1 MPVADDFADAF
12 KAVTK
17 DLLAEKKKR
26 ERDARLA
33 AKDAARRWR
42 EAPAVT
48 LRAAVFEVMPPAA
61 AHASE
66 GGRYQVPARNLYYA
80 VRKLIQPI
88 TEAELVYKYF
98 DKILLDYQ
106 QEHGPIPGLYRDPR
120 GELTEPHTGKVI
132 RLGTLEVAGYTL
144 PDYLYGA
151 ILYVEKEG
159 FGPILRE
166 SKLAERYDLAIA
178 SGKGQP
184 VEAVRALFERAE
196 RGDYR
201 LFVLHDADP
210 DGYSIAR
217 TIAEETERMPGYS
230 VDVTDLGLT
239 VADTVRLG
247 IPPESFTRNK
257 ALPWWMP
264 GRLDERETEWFGG
277 TLISRSWEKRQWECE
292 RAELNAF
299 TPSGLIAY
307 IEEGLDRYG
316 VKKVTPPQDVL
327 DEQAAE
333 SHEAQVRERIERLI
347 DEWLDV
353 DQVVDTL
360 VTETAD
366 RATGNISPDWLTGV
380 YEENRAAYWRA
391 SIASSISGQ
400 LGLLDEELRRR
411 ARDLLGD
418 TLRKGIAPGDTA

>member
-1 MPVADDFADAF
+1 VVADEFAGAF
-12 KAVTK
+12 KSVTK

-26 ERDARLA
+26 ERDARKA
-33 AKDAARRWR
+33 ANAAAARDR
-42 EAPAVT
+42 ESPSVT
-48 LRAAVFEVMPPAA
+48 LRDAVFRVMASAA

-66 GGRYQVPARNLYYA
+66 NGRYEVPARNLYYA
-80 VRKLIQPI
+80 VRKLIQPY
-88 TEAELVYKYF
+88 TDAELAYKYF

-120 GELTEPHTGKVI
+120 GELTEPHTGRVV
-132 RLGTLEVAGYTL
+132 RLGTREVAGYTL

-217 TIAEETERMPGYS
+217 TLSEETRRMPGYS
-230 VDVTDLGLT
+230 VEVTDLGLT
-239 VADTVRLG
+239 VAAAAGLG
-247 IPPESFTRNK
+247 IPAESFTRSK
-257 ALPWWMP
+257 ELPWWMP
-264 GRLDERETEWFGG
+264 GRLTEAEREWFGG
-277 TLISRSWEKRQWECE
+277 WRITGYGYKRQWECQ

-307 IEEGLDRYG
+307 IEAGLDEHG
-316 VKKVTPPQDVL
+316 VEKIMPPQDVM
-327 DEQAAE
+327 DERAG
-333 SHEAQVRERIERLI
+333 EAHREQVRALVDRLLG
-347 DEWLDV
+347 EWLNI
-353 DQVVDTL
+353 DQVVGTL
-360 VTETAD
+360 VTETAE
-366 RATGNISPDWLTGV
+366 RATGGISPDWLTGV
-380 YEENRAAYWRA
+380 YGEDPAAYWRSA
-391 SIASSISGQ
+391 IADRISEQ
-400 LGLLDEELRRR
+400 LDGLDEELRRR
-411 ARDLLGD
+411 ARELFGLGP
-418 TLRKGIAPGDTA
+418 APSQ

>member
-1 MPVADDFADAF
+1 VSVADEFAGAF

-42 EAPAVT
+42 EAPSVT
-48 LRAAVFEVMPPAA
+48 LRAAVFEVMETAA

-66 GGRYQVPARNLYYA
+66 GGRYEVPARNLYYA
-80 VRKLIQPI
+80 VRKLIQAH
-88 TEAELVYKYF
+88 TDDELAYKYF
-98 DKILLDYQ
+98 DKILLDSQ

-120 GELTEPHTGKVI
+120 GELAEPHTGRVV
-132 RLGTLEVAGYTL
+132 RLGTREVAGYTL

-196 RGDYR
+196 RGDYK

-217 TIAEETERMPGYS
+217 TISEETRRMPGYS

-239 VADTVRLG
+239 VADAIRLG
-247 IPPESFTRNK
+247 IPPEAFTRKK

-264 GRLDERETEWFGG
+264 GRLTEIEREWFEGP
-277 TLISRSWEKRQWECE
+277 LISSHWEKRQWECW

-299 TPSGLIAY
+299 TPSGLVAY
-307 IEEGLDRYG
+307 IEEGPDRHG
-316 VKKVTPPQDVL
+316 VTKITPPQDVL
-327 DEQAAE
+327 DEQAAQ
-333 SHEAQVRERIERLI
+333 SHRDQVRERVEQLI
-347 DEWLDV
+347 DEWLDI

-360 VTETAD
+360 VTETAE
-366 RATGNISPDWLTGV
+366 RATGGISPDWLAGV
-380 YEENRAAYWRA
+380 YEGDRAAYWRTA
-391 SIASSISGQ
+391 VGSRVTGHLDG
-400 LGLLDEELRRR
+400 LGEEIRSRTRELTG
-411 ARDLLGD
+411 LGPPEE
-418 TLRKGIAPGDTA
+418 PGT